1 MTGRGVQIT
10 LSQTELLTAGMQ
22 GLFRRLKAIE
32 KQRDNQGVPF
42 NQLWESD
49 IIGSMGEMV
58 IAKWLDKFWSPQV
71 GELDSET
78 GDVAGLQVRTTGYRD
93 GHLWMSKH
101 DNPDH
106 IFVLVRGDNSVKQ
119 SWWIVGWVYG
129 HEGKKEEYWSS
140 KLRNRYAYWIPQSVL
155 HPIEHIPTI
164 NNYDDIWAD
173 I

>member
-10 LSQTELLTAGMQ
+10 LSQTELLIAGMQ

-140 KLRNRYAYWIPQSVL
+140 KLRNQYAYWIPQNVL